1 MKRLVLVSVLLLGG
15 AIAAHADTSTYTYT
29 SKTPRSD
36 ADLQAAGDYCD
47 QRLGQVHN
55 GEITPPRYKQCM
67 LSRGWRYQS
76 TARDHTPS
84 EHTPS
89 EQTWIDP
96 DTGDTCHD
104 ILGGIG
110 SSCGNF

>member
-1 MKRLVLVSVLLLGG
+1 MKRLVLVAVLLLGAG
-15 AIAAHADTSTYTYT
+15 VSARADNSVYVYT

-36 ADLQAAGDYCD
+36 ADLQAAGSYCD
-47 QRLGQVHN
+47 GRLGPVMN
-55 GEITPPRYKQCM
+55 GEITPARYKQCM

-76 TARDHTPS
+76 TTRVRTPPV
-84 EHTPS
+84 H
-89 EQTWIDP
+89 TWIDP

-104 ILGGIG
+104 ILGGLG

>member
-1 MKRLVLVSVLLLGG
+1 MKRVVLVTVLLLGG
-15 AIAAHADTSTYTYT
+15 GFTAHADTSTYT
-29 SKTPRSD
+29 SKIPRSD

-47 QRLGQVHN
+47 QMLGPVHN

-76 TARDHTPS
+76 TTR
-84 EHTPS
+84 ER
-89 EQTWIDP
+89 TWIDP

>member
-1 MKRLVLVSVLLLGG
+1 MKRLVLVTLLLLGG
-15 AIAAHADTSTYTYT
+15 GIAAQADTSTYT
-29 SKTPRSD
+29 SKIPRSD

-47 QRLGQVHN
+47 QMLGPVQN
-55 GEITPPRYKQCM
+55 GEITPTKYKRCM

-76 TARDHTPS
+76 TAR
-84 EHTPS
+84 EK
-89 EQTWIDP
+89 TWIDP

-104 ILGGIG
+104 ILGGAG

>member
-1 MKRLVLVSVLLLGG
+1 MKRLVLVTLLLLGG
-15 AIAAHADTSTYTYT
+15 GIAAHADTSTYT
-29 SKTPRSD
+29 SKIPRSD

-47 QRLGQVHN
+47 QRLGPVHN
-55 GEITPPRYKQCM
+55 GEITPMKYRQCM
-67 LSRGWRYQS
+67 LRRGWRYQG
-76 TARDHTPS
+76 TTR
-84 EHTPS
+84 EH
-89 EQTWIDP
+89 TWIDP

>member
-1 MKRLVLVSVLLLGG
+1 MLLLGG
-15 AIAAHADTSTYTYT
+15 GLAAHADTSTYT

-47 QRLGQVHN
+47 QLLGMVHN
-55 GEITPPRYKQCM
+55 GEVTPPKYKQCM

-76 TARDHTPS
+76 TAR
-84 EHTPS
+84 EHAS
-89 EQTWIDP
+89 SQHTWIDP

>member
-1 MKRLVLVSVLLLGG
+1 MKRLVLVTLLLLGG
-15 AIAAHADTSTYTYT
+15 GIAAHADTSTYT
-29 SKTPRSD
+29 SKIPRSD

-47 QRLGQVHN
+47 QMLGPVHN
-55 GEITPPRYKQCM
+55 GEITPTKYKRCM

-76 TARDHTPS
+76 MAR
-84 EHTPS
+84 EHTSS